1 MKTRK
6 TLSLLLAMLILMSI
20 SVSALAEEPK
30 PAEEA
35 SYENLDSWS
44 MDTTVNI
51 DLTMNMMG
59 EEMALQMEIGT
70 AIDMTKSPERCRT
83 EMTTDSMGDSQKTI
97 LYYEKDGNN
106 FTVVVSED
114 GGETW
119 NKQVLPAEQFPA
131 NMQAS
136 LASFAKLTDY
146 ASVLTKTGTETIKGR
161 EATVYSGSL
170 TGEQAADYIETTGA
184 LSALESMFATGPDA
198 MDVGE
203 LGEMPLSIAIDNE
216 TGMLVWFNMDM
227 SDYLQHLMDRVL
239 NTIIQSALGEEEL
252 PEDLDLSM
260 FEASVV
266 IREASGDTTL
276 YNFNEVG
283 EIQLPET

>member
-6 TLSLLLAMLILMSI
+6 TLTLLLSMLMLMSI
-20 SVSALAEEPK
+20 SVTALAEEPK

>member
-6 TLSLLLAMLILMSI
+6 TLTLLLAMLMLMSI
-20 SVSALAEEPK
+20 SVTALAEEPK

-198 MDVGE
+198 MDIGE

>member
-6 TLSLLLAMLILMSI
+6 TLSLLLAVLMLMSI
-20 SVSALAEEPK
+20 SVTALAEEPK

-44 MDTTVNI
+44 MDTTINI

>member
-6 TLSLLLAMLILMSI
+6 TLTLLLAMLMLMSI
-20 SVSALAEEPK
+20 SVTALAEEPK

-252 PEDLDLSM
+252 PEDFDLSM

>member
-6 TLSLLLAMLILMSI
+6 TLTLLLAMLMLMSI
-20 SVSALAEEPK
+20 SVTALAEEPK

-106 FTVVVSED
+106 FAVVVSED

>member
-6 TLSLLLAMLILMSI
+6 TLSLLLAMLMLMSI
-20 SVSALAEEPK
+20 SVTALAEEPK

-59 EEMALQMEIGT
+59 EEMALQMEIET

>member
-6 TLSLLLAMLILMSI
+6 TLSLLLAMLMLMSI
-20 SVSALAEEPK
+20 SVTALAEEPK

-198 MDVGE
+198 MDIGE

-252 PEDLDLSM
+252 PEDFDLSM

>member
-6 TLSLLLAMLILMSI
+6 TLSLLLAMLMLMSI
-20 SVSALAEEPK
+20 SVTALAEEPK

-119 NKQVLPAEQFPA
+119 NKPVLPAEQFPA

-266 IREASGDTTL
+266 IREASGDTSL

>member
-6 TLSLLLAMLILMSI
+6 TLTLLLAMLMLMSI
-20 SVSALAEEPK
+20 SVTALAEEPK

>member
-1 MKTRK
+1 
-6 TLSLLLAMLILMSI
+6 
-20 SVSALAEEPK
+20 
-30 PAEEA
+30 
-35 SYENLDSWS
+35 
-44 MDTTVNI
+44 
-51 DLTMNMMG
+51 
-59 EEMALQMEIGT
+59 
-70 AIDMTKSPERCRT
+70 
-83 EMTTDSMGDSQKTI
+83 
-97 LYYEKDGNN
+97 
-106 FTVVVSED
+106 
-114 GGETW
+114 
-119 NKQVLPAEQFPA
+119 
-131 NMQAS
+131 
-136 LASFAKLTDY
+136 
-146 ASVLTKTGTETIKGR
+146 
-161 EATVYSGSL
+161 
-170 TGEQAADYIETTGA
+170 
-184 LSALESMFATGPDA
+184 MFATGPDA

>member
-6 TLSLLLAMLILMSI
+6 TLSLLLAMLMLMSI
-20 SVSALAEEPK
+20 SVTALAEEPK

>member
-6 TLSLLLAMLILMSI
+6 TLSLLLAMLMLMSI
-20 SVSALAEEPK
+20 SVTALAEEPK

-83 EMTTDSMGDSQKTI
+83 EMTADSMGDSQKTI

>member
-6 TLSLLLAMLILMSI
+6 TLTLLLAMLMLMSI
-20 SVSALAEEPK
+20 SVTALAEEPK

-161 EATVYSGSL
+161 AATVYSGSL

>member
-6 TLSLLLAMLILMSI
+6 TLSLLLAMLMLMSI
-20 SVSALAEEPK
+20 SVTALAEEPK

-216 TGMLVWFNMDM
+216 TGLLVWFNMDM

>member
-6 TLSLLLAMLILMSI
+6 TLSLLLAMLMLMSI
-20 SVSALAEEPK
+20 SVTALAEEPK

-252 PEDLDLSM
+252 PEDFDLSM

-283 EIQLPET
+283 EIQLPEA

>member
-6 TLSLLLAMLILMSI
+6 TLSLLLAMLMLMSI
-20 SVSALAEEPK
+20 SVTALAEEPK

-119 NKQVLPAEQFPA
+119 NKQVLPEEQFPA

>member
-6 TLSLLLAMLILMSI
+6 TLSLLLAMLMLMSI
-20 SVSALAEEPK
+20 SVTALAEEPK

-252 PEDLDLSM
+252 PEDFDLSM

>member
-6 TLSLLLAMLILMSI
+6 TLSLLLAMLMLMSI
-20 SVSALAEEPK
+20 SVTALAEEPK

-70 AIDMTKSPERCRT
+70 AIDMTKAPERCRT

-252 PEDLDLSM
+252 PEDFDLSM

>member
-6 TLSLLLAMLILMSI
+6 TLSLLLAMLMLMSI
-20 SVSALAEEPK
+20 SVTALAEEPK

-70 AIDMTKSPERCRT
+70 AIDMTKAPERCRT

-198 MDVGE
+198 MDIGE

-252 PEDLDLSM
+252 PEDFDLSM